1 MTQEE
6 FITKWKTRYAA
17 LRPPQPLPIFLRFY
31 WNEIYADM
39 EPFLKNAAGDYNK
52 KLLANFIDIKEFG
65 QGDRKI

>member
-39 EPFLKNAAGDYNK
+39 ETFLEDAAK
-52 KLLANFIDIKEFG
+52 KYSEELLANLVDIKEF
-65 QGDRKI
+65 K